1 MRVKLNRYEFALKE
15 AVIFLSKP
23 IEKYNAWLKSGA
35 DIDQPRPRNPS
46 APVLSQ
52 HPAQLAISQQIKSGF
67 LQQQQSQLHQYDEKT
82 AENLASMLP
91 STSLATTGEPVPSF
105 ENVEWDAVTKE
116 ITTEDVPN
124 LECIRLALNYLKS
137 AQSAVNAVSIEKIR
151 TNQIAIV
158 SAEKDEEQQHR
169 GPTELS
175 STFSSAA
182 SEPRLNEGAATVVV
196 AAIDQGGSQSRLNG
210 AGGAPREFSVYS
222 TRMQSQMESFSQK
235 IAKAR
240 LASDAPNAASTALSA
255 LPVEED
261 DEGDLALGHESD
273 EEFVETTTQASKKSR
288 PSVVK
293 CTNCIDLML
302 RIDHLT
308 DQVSYL
314 KRDVMTLGSH
324 LAEERATK
332 ERIQLSKDML
342 DQEVEELTAQM
353 FDQANRMVID
363 EAKLREHFE
372 NSNFVLKGELKD
384 LLKKFLNRGQ
394 ELKDLKKCLVA
405 LDAAKQRSLNT
416 YESPRSSITNINSD
430 VAPTQSG
437 LPASVRDSAY
447 KQQHI
452 GSFLSTRI
460 GPNNTLVPFIPVDSI
475 VCGEFKEFI
484 KVLLSITTSP
494 TPQSMAT
501 LLNTVFLKR
510 CLVEDVEPCLLY
522 TYQQP
527 SAGIYFKNA
536 TSMPTAFRKKL
547 IEAVMRCGCEIK
559 YYWSSKEDL
568 FLKSPNL
575 ELGNGLESVNAI
587 LGQSGGSAV
596 ESPTKQ
602 QLAESPSTASNEF
615 AVPKKK
621 CSCCNVIKDCDYK
634 MRFSLQ
640 EKKTGDAVQY
650 SEWYPTC
657 RFCRDRV
664 TCVGDFFAYI
674 THMKQGLVGP
684 GKAGFTI
691 LGIFRHLM
699 WLKRRMALARVGSMA
714 LFEGDI
720 LPSIEGS
727 ESHKSEEATLENMVL
742 FI

>member
-1 MRVKLNRYEFALKE
+1 M
-15 AVIFLSKP
+15 
-23 IEKYNAWLKSGA
+23 
-35 DIDQPRPRNPS
+35 
-46 APVLSQ
+46 
-52 HPAQLAISQQIKSGF
+52 
-67 LQQQQSQLHQYDEKT
+67 
-82 AENLASMLP
+82 
-91 STSLATTGEPVPSF
+91 
-105 ENVEWDAVTKE
+105 
-116 ITTEDVPN
+116 
-124 LECIRLALNYLKS
+124 
-137 AQSAVNAVSIEKIR
+137 
-151 TNQIAIV
+151 
-158 SAEKDEEQQHR
+158 
-169 GPTELS
+169 
-175 STFSSAA
+175 
-182 SEPRLNEGAATVVV
+182 
-196 AAIDQGGSQSRLNG
+196 
-210 AGGAPREFSVYS
+210 
-222 TRMQSQMESFSQK
+222 
-235 IAKAR
+235 
-240 LASDAPNAASTALSA
+240 
-255 LPVEED
+255 
-261 DEGDLALGHESD
+261 ALGHESD

-288 PSVVK
+288 PSVLK
-293 CTNCIDLML
+293 CTNCIELML

-314 KRDVMTLGSH
+314 KRDVMTLGTY
-324 LAEERATK
+324 LAEERSIK

-372 NSNFVLKGELKD
+372 NSNYVLKGELKD

-430 VAPTQSG
+430 IAPTQSG

-447 KQQHI
+447 KQQHT

-475 VCGEFKEFI
+475 VCGEFKDFI
-484 KVLLSITTSP
+484 KVLHSVTSSP

-536 TSMPTAFRKKL
+536 SSMPTAFRKKL

-568 FLKSPNL
+568 FLKSPNM
-575 ELGNGLESVNAI
+575 ELGIGLEGVTAI

-596 ESPTKQ
+596 ESPKQ
-602 QLAESPSTASNEF
+602 QLVDSPSLNSNEF

-621 CSCCNVIKDCDYK
+621 CSCCNVIKDCDYRL
-634 MRFSLQ
+634 RFSIP
-640 EKKTGDAVQY
+640 EKKTGDNQ
-650 SEWYPTC
+650 SFTEWYPAC

-664 TCVGDFFAYI
+664 TCVADFFAYI
-674 THMKQGLVGP
+674 SHLKQGLVGP
-684 GKAGFTI
+684 GKSGFTI

-727 ESHKSEEATLENMVL
+727 EAKSEDATLENMILLV
-742 FI
+742 